1 MHFAIIICNLWLGF
15 LSKIL
20 YFFFIK
26 EKYLLSMPIFLTTMC
41 FHIIQKVSY
50 ASKQLI
56 NSQLSNTILK
66 IDLDSLNM
74 QTRIERVAETQL
86 APLWLVI
93 KNCKN
98 VLYSNDGFFFFFLF
112 VNCKNKLSG
121 PCP

>member
-1 MHFAIIICNLWLGF
+1 MHFAIFICNLWLGF

-41 FHIIQKVSY
+41 FHIIQKVPY